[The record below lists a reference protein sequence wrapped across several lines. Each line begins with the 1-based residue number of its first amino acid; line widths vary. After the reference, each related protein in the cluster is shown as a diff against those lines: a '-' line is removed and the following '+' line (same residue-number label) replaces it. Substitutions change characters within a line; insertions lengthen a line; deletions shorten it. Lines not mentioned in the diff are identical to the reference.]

1 MPSAGIGTGC
11 GAPYWRC
18 AVAKCLP
25 IPFSVIF
32 DRILE
37 NLSNAFVLIV
47 PRGFRGVNGI
57 VEHLHLAVALNGD
70 VLRRA
75 SQE

>member
-1 MPSAGIGTGC
+1 MAPHIG
-11 GAPYWRC
+11 
-18 AVAKCLP
+18 AVLSRVPADTVQRYL
-25 IPFSVIF
+25 
-32 DRILE
+32 
-37 NLSNAFVLIV
+37 LSNAFVLIV
-47 PRGFRGVNGI
+47 PRGFRSVNGI